1 MRERTPTI
9 IPISSDLESDLESE
23 LDEFA
28 AFPSLV
34 GVEEAVDEVKL
45 GGGVV
50 ETRVSKVDEEG
61 GVEVEEG
68 NSCC

>member
-34 GVEEAVDEVKL
+34 GVEEAVEEVKL

-50 ETRVSKVDEEG
+50 ETRVSNVDEG